1 MLSSCC
7 LYTLPTNLVGKG
19 LSYTVYPRK
28 EDTVDAKKT
37 PIVFAHGVFG
47 SKELFD
53 SVSKQ
58 ISIDGRKHH
67 RWSIPFD
74 DKNEVIAIIMSPGH
88 EVIAIMILPS
98 AVFETLDESK
108 IKGKSTSFEGISNL

>member
-7 LYTLPTNLVGKG
+7 LYTLPTSLVGKG
-19 LSYTVYPRK
+19 LSYTVYPK
-28 EDTVDAKKT
+28 QEDTVDAKKT

-58 ISIDGRKHH
+58 ISIDAPQ
-67 RWSIPFD
+67 IPFD